1 MPLVGLL
8 ILGSVCADVGSLPS
22 EYPELEALSML
33 HFGAAM
39 KVFLGKRLTSKF
51 TQVTA
56 DVEESSV
63 IIGERSRAA
72 IEALR
77 RAIDESHHRIAILM
91 VLATCQTWEG
101 NYGRSSIIFLPG
113 FNG

>member
-1 MPLVGLL
+1 MHPYRKMLGRDGGRRQKWCTFVVLYMCFLLGVKFRQLVNRSKYLL
-8 ILGSVCADVGSLPS
+8 
-22 EYPELEALSML
+22 Y
-33 HFGAAM
+33 
-39 KVFLGKRLTSKF
+39 RF

-113 FNG
+113 FNR

>member
-8 ILGSVCADVGSLPS
+8 ILGSVCADVGT
-22 EYPELEALSML
+22 LSML

-56 DVEESSV
+56 DVEESSG

>member
-8 ILGSVCADVGSLPS
+8 ILGSVCADVGT
-22 EYPELEALSML
+22 LSML

-39 KVFLGKRLTSKF
+39 KVFLGKRLTSKSKYLLYKF